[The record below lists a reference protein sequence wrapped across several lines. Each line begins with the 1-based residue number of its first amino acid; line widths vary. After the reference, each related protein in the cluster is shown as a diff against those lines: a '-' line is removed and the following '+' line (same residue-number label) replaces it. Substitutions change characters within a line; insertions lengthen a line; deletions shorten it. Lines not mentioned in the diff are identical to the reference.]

1 MKFIMLSED
10 DCMQSLPLPEQ
21 SNILTVALVDHC
33 VTQSPHQNVNFVY
46 EWQKKENNLWSSY
59 VHLNCQAFPFGGN

>member
-21 SNILTVALVDHC
+21 SNIQTVAFVDHC

-46 EWQKKENNLWSSY
+46 DRQKKENNL
-59 VHLNCQAFPFGGN
+59 